1 MKKTSR
7 LNVSYDPIHSAFS
20 LIVESGSLL
29 QVHSAETDTYI
40 PDRTLTP
47 VILTPYFNVVDV
59 TGITPTGRAE
69 SKLVDI
75 RWYVGSESEYN
86 MIIPGFDGFT
96 INGYKLSIERNIS
109 YQSPLTIIFTAN
121 YFDIRTGHTIRLHD
135 QKTLSTTSLTEKP
148 VTLEL
153 DKSESSWTF
162 DPIHDTGMRVVTA
175 SMRLAG
181 NTVAANQ
188 SLFWWYK
195 IISGVETL
203 VDPDVDLW
211 YESGQDTSVLTID
224 PRYVNGSLHLR
235 CKGEYVAPGQD
246 APEQPTAT
254 CQTADTTIVRRYS
267 AYDFEFFVNGSSQV
281 SYLTENIKAEAIIR
295 QGNDVLDSPTSFFL
309 IEWLMKRTSWN
320 AEWKTLGYGENIVI
334 PKSDYI
340 NGADLAVD
348 VHEKEPLKAA
358 SDNGTV
364 LAING
369 SIITL

>member
-7 LNVSYDPIHSAFS
+7 LNVAYDPIHSAFS

-40 PDRTLTP
+40 PDRTITP
-47 VILTPYFNVVDV
+47 VVLTPYFNVVDV

-75 RWYVGSESEYN
+75 RWYVGSEDDEN
-86 MIIPGFDGFT
+86 MIISGVNGFT
-96 INGYKLSIERNIS
+96 INGYKLSIAKNIS
-109 YQSPLTIIFTAN
+109 YLSPLTIVFTAN
-121 YFDIRTGHTIRLHD
+121 YFDIRTGHTIRLHE

-153 DKSESSWTF
+153 DKPEASWTF
-162 DPIHDTGMRVVTA
+162 DPIHDTGMRAVTA

-181 NTVAANQ
+181 NAVAANQ

-195 IISGVETL
+195 VVSGVETL
-203 VDPDVDLW
+203 VDPEDDLW
-211 YESGQDTSVLTID
+211 YESGQNTSVLTIN
-224 PRYVNGSLHLR
+224 PAYVNGSLHLR
-235 CKGEYVAPGQD
+235 CKGEYVAPGEI
-246 APEQPTAT
+246 APTQPTTT

-281 SYLTENIKAEAIIR
+281 SYSAENIKAEAVIR
-295 QGNDVLDSPTSFFL
+295 QGNDVLDSPVSFFL
-309 IEWLMKRTSWN
+309 IEWLMKRTTWN
-320 AEWKTLGYGENIVI
+320 AEWKTVGYGQDVVI
-334 PKSDYI
+334 SKADYI

-348 VHEKEPLKAA
+348 IHEKESLKAA
-358 SDNGTV
+358 SVNGTV
-364 LAING
+364 LVING